1 MKDKD
6 RDGYIIW
13 TALALKFS
21 RGYLQLLYCLLQSA
35 MGLVHLGFVTS
46 YLSRPLVSGFT
57 TGAAFIVFTSQ
68 VKYFFGI
75 QPPRYVGALAL
86 PKVSPNFVICIY
98 QLLGIVVYK
107 I

>member
-1 MKDKD
+1 
-6 RDGYIIW
+6 
-13 TALALKFS
+13 
-21 RGYLQLLYCLLQSA
+21 

-68 VKYFFGI
+68 VKHFFGM

-86 PKVSPNFVICIY
+86 PKVSPNFVIFAFINY
-98 QLLGIVVYK
+98 LASWYTKFDVFTKNKKLKTDRKTSFLL
-107 I
+107 